1 MTNSEIIEQLKTLI
15 KSKVDQNKG
24 INSLEFL
31 AEIKG
36 DCLNL
41 LKMIF
46 PGVSEKDSQT
56 VDSLYDTARNE
67 YLSVNPIDINPSS
80 TLRKKDLKIWLTED
94 RKKDLP
100 THYIDRYIR
109 YLRKSGRAEKV
120 IDEVAKSSEKILGN
134 LGDPKSDSEFFVKG
148 LVVGNVQSGKTGNF
162 NAVINRAIDAGYSL
176 IIVLSGIMED
186 LRSQTQVRIESDV
199 VGEGIIDIIQGIKGD
214 KGVGKVT
221 KFGEQGKQSVGQV
234 FSITSHK
241 SDFVRTVKD
250 SEFSLNN
257 KNILI
262 CKKNTG
268 VLKNLLIWLNDRL
281 TENKKH
287 NIPLLIIDDEA
298 DNASLNNLG
307 HLGREYASTI
317 NGHIRALLSL
327 FVKKTYLGYTATPFA
342 NVLQDR
348 NEEGVGRWTISYKEN
363 GLPVTK
369 DFSQVDNIFPDDF
382 IELLNPPSN
391 YIGARQIFETVL
403 DPDVKKI
410 PLVIAIDDCFDE
422 FPTRLVENPDGSTRL
437 VTEDDLK
444 NGVKTRS
451 AKKNDSFPNEL
462 PESLKEAVQC
472 FVLSIALRLAR
483 KPAMINSSLYVPH
496 HTMLV
501 HISRFITWQT
511 RTKTLLVKYVEEL
524 TSFIENDLPTA
535 SDSIYGV
542 LEKTWNKNYANIVT
556 NIRSYLPE
564 EYKDEFLV
572 SKQFND
578 IKPYLIEAI
587 RGIETKAINS
597 ETKDKLIYTEDAARN
612 GKKYIAVGGNRLS
625 RGFTLEGLTINYF
638 IRDTNFS
645 DTLLQMGRW
654 FGYRPGYLD
663 CCKLFTTPDDI
674 EKFNLTTRTIEELE
688 MEFKKMERQKKT
700 PKDFIIR
707 VRKHPGALKIT
718 RPSILKNTEAVNWS
732 YQDKL
737 EQTTSFDM
745 IPERIADSWHDL
757 KSLFEKYRPVMVKKN
772 DFFMIATDDTGLFEF
787 LNIRNSFHAYA
798 QDIENIK
805 AFVNRCVQQGKLK
818 EWFIAVKTLGDGEEL
833 KASDSGLPEAVR
845 MAIRKG
851 PKVDEGRDVF
861 LKTMVF
867 SASGKSA
874 NIVTSG
880 ADFSLLLSDKEI
892 SEAKA
897 QFREDRKT
905 YYIKGKGMT
914 ESEALEKA
922 KSITIPERIYR
933 EKIPD
938 SKALMVIYLLDTGH
952 IFLQRDEKDEVY
964 LKIVQEKGFDLS
976 IPLFGYALGF
986 PPISPDPGGEYVKG
1000 KYDISDE
1007 GEGEEFDDSLNE
1019 TEE

>member
-15 KSKVDQNKG
+15 KSKVDQNRG
-24 INSLEFL
+24 INSLAFL
-31 AEIKG
+31 AQIKG
-36 DCLNL
+36 DSLNL

-46 PGVSEKDSQT
+46 PGVSEKDTQT
-56 VDSLYDTARNE
+56 LDSLYDTARNE
-67 YLSVNPIDINPSS
+67 YLSVNPIDINPSA
-80 TLRKKDLKIWLTED
+80 TLRKKDLKVWLTEE
-94 RKKDLP
+94 RKRQLP
-100 THYIDRYIR
+100 THYMERYIR

-120 IDEVAKSSEKILGN
+120 IDELVKSSEKILGN
-134 LGDPKSDSEFFVKG
+134 LGDPKSDTEVFVKG

-199 VGEGIIDIIQGIKGD
+199 VGEGYDISLGTKGD
-214 KGVGKVT
+214 KGVGKIR
-221 KFGEQGKQSVGQV
+221 KFGEQGEQSVGQV
-234 FSITSHK
+234 FSITSYK

-317 NGHIRALLSL
+317 NGHIRALLNL

-348 NEEGVGRWTISYKEN
+348 NEVGIDKWTISYKEN
-363 GLPVTK
+363 GIPISR
-369 DFSQVDNIFPDDF
+369 DFTQVDNIFPDDF

-403 DPDVKKI
+403 DPDLKKI
-410 PLVIAIDDCFDE
+410 PLVVAIDDCFDQ
-422 FPTRLVENPDGSTRL
+422 FPGRLVENPDGTTRL
-437 VTEDDLK
+437 VTEEDLK

-451 AKKNDSFPNEL
+451 SKKNDQFPYDL

-472 FVLSIALRLAR
+472 FVLSIALRLCR
-483 KPAMINSSLYVPH
+483 KPAMVNSSLYVPH

-511 RTKTLLVKYVEEL
+511 RTKTLLAKYVEEL

-535 SDSIYGV
+535 SDSIYGI
-542 LEKTWNKNYANIVT
+542 LEKAWNKNYANIVA

-564 EYKDEFLV
+564 EYKDEFLT
-572 SKQFND
+572 SKHFND

-597 ETKDKLIYTEDAARN
+597 ETKDKLLYTEDAARN

-688 MEFKKMERQKKT
+688 MEFKKMERLNKT

-745 IPERIADSWHDL
+745 IPERIVDGWRDL
-757 KSLFEKYRPVMVKKN
+757 KQLFRKYSSAMVKKK
-772 DFFMIATDDTGLFEF
+772 DFFLIATDHVGLFEF
-787 LNIRNSFHAYA
+787 LNARNSFHAYG

-805 AFVNRCVQQGKLK
+805 VFITRCVQQGKLK
-818 EWFIAVKTLGDGEEL
+818 EWFIAVKTVGDGAEL
-833 KASDSGLPEAVR
+833 KGDATGLPGSINMV
-845 MAIRKG
+845 MRKG
-851 PKVDEGRDVF
+851 PKADEGRDAF

-880 ADFSLLLSDKEI
+880 ADFSLLLTDKEI
-892 SEAKA
+892 SDAKME
-897 QFREDRKT
+897 FKEERKNF
-905 YYIKGKGMT
+905 YMKEKSMT
-914 ESEALEKA
+914 EAEALEQI
-922 KSITIPERIYR
+922 KSITFPERIYR
-933 EKIPD
+933 ERIPD
-938 SKALMVIYLLDTGH
+938 SKALMVIYLLDTAH
-952 IFLQRDEKDEVY
+952 VFLQRDERDPDY
-964 LKIVQEKGFDLS
+964 LKVVQEKDFDLS

-1007 GEGEEFDDSLNE
+1007 GEGEEFDDSLND
-1019 TEE
+1019 TED